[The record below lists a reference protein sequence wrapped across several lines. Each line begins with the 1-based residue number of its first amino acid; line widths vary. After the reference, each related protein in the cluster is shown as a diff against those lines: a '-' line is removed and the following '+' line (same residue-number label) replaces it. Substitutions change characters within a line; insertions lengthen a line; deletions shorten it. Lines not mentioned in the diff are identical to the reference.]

1 MNHDTL
7 YLTMAKYRNC
17 GNTALYFRSSKINYE
32 EFAGR
37 VDETAD
43 RLFTLGVRK
52 DTVVSLLAPNV
63 PDSIIC
69 LYALSK
75 IGARVSILH
84 PLLPKNTLKKAIVD
98 TRSEYLLVMDALYH
112 NYEDVI
118 PSLNQ
123 KVYFVTA
130 YVDLKPLVKPGFKIL
145 YHKDLKPVDGSR
157 YLYRQK
163 LSHQVFPV
171 NDDADRPAIYLRSG
185 GTTGHDKIVCINE
198 HAISFVAAQS
208 SDILG
213 EGCYGKSMIGVLPIF
228 HGFGLAMGI
237 HAPLMN
243 GAASYLMIDFKPKEI
258 VKAIKKGK
266 LNYLLTIPYLTE
278 KLMATKGFSGK
289 KLQNLIAAYIGADK
303 PQLSLFDRFNSLMEE
318 NGSRCRLL
326 QGYGLTETVTVNF
339 VNTSNADRI
348 GSVGRPIKGVKLR
361 ICGDDLDVDL
371 GPNKEGNILIS
382 SDSVCLGYLNTPKEK
397 QPFHYDEDG
406 TKWLITGDIGYYDED
421 GFLFFINRETDVVK
435 IAGYNVFPSDI
446 EKCAEAVEGI
456 RRAACVYVEDD
467 RHPYCHL
474 YLTAEQ
480 GANNSELLNKVSSS
494 LKDNLIRYSVP
505 EKIEIID
512 DFPYTEIGKIDRK
525 KLKEKALASKGR

>member
-7 YLTMAKYRNC
+7 YLTSQKYRDC
-17 GNTALYFRSSKINYE
+17 GNVALYFRSSSIRYD
-32 EFAGR
+32 EFIQR

-52 DTVVSLLAPNV
+52 DTVVSILAPNV
-63 PDSIIC
+63 PDTIIC

-75 IGARVSILH
+75 IGATISILH
-84 PLLPKNTLKKAIVD
+84 PLLPKNTLIESVKETK
-98 TRSEYLLVMDALYH
+98 SEFLLIMDALYH
-112 NYEDVI
+112 NYADIV

-130 YVDLKPLVKPGFKIL
+130 YVDLKPLIKPGFKLL
-145 YHKDLKPVDGSR
+145 YHKDLKPVDSSL
-157 YLYRQK
+157 YLYKQK
-163 LSHQVFPV
+163 MSHQVFPV

-185 GTTGHDKIVCINE
+185 GTTGHDKVVCINE

-208 SDILG
+208 NDILG
-213 EGCYGKSMIGVLPIF
+213 ESCYGHSMIGVLPIF

-243 GAASYLMIDFKPKEI
+243 GAASFLMIDFNPKEI
-258 VKAIKKGK
+258 VKGIKQGK

-289 KLQNLIAAYIGADK
+289 KLENLIATYIGADK
-303 PQLSLFDRFNSLMEE
+303 PQLSLFERYNNLMIE
-318 NGSRCRLL
+318 NGSRCRLW

-339 VNTSNADRI
+339 VNTSYADKI
-348 GSVGRPIKGVKLR
+348 GSVGRPIQGVKLR
-361 ICGDDLDVDL
+361 ICGDDMNTDL
-371 GPNKEGNILIS
+371 GPNKQGNIMIS
-382 SDSVCLGYLNTPKEK
+382 SDSVCLFYLNTPSEK

-421 GFLFFINRETDVVK
+421 GFLFFVNRETDVVK
-435 IAGYNVFPSDI
+435 IAGYNVFPSNI
-446 EKCAEAVEGI
+446 EKYAEDVEGV

-474 YLTAEQ
+474 YLTVEENV
-480 GANNSELLNKVSSS
+480 NNSEILSKVANS
-494 LKDNLIRYSVP
+494 LKANLIRYSVP
-505 EKIEIID
+505 EKMEIIE
-512 DFPYTEIGKIDRK
+512 DFPYTEIGKINRN
-525 KLKEKALASKGR
+525 KLKEKALASKSR